1 MNWRVY
7 SVIRKKK
14 KATLIKTGC
23 LFLYIQL
30 NYIIIFYK
38 FSDFVF
44 FILLVNLCLAL
55 IGGRY
60 MIDYRIIS
68 RENYSNKIGELVT
81 MLEHTRDVT
90 LSEISNLSQ
99 SDLDFLSNGS
109 SNTIGSL
116 LSHIAA
122 IEFVHQVISF
132 EKRDLT
138 ENEYLK
144 WRISLE
150 LGDKARE
157 VIKKQSL
164 DYYLNELS
172 QVRENTLTYLKSKQD
187 SWLFEEDKWGNGVPY
202 NNYYLWF
209 HVMEDEI
216 NHRGQIRTI
225 KRLMGNNK

>member
-1 MNWRVY
+1 
-7 SVIRKKK
+7 
-14 KATLIKTGC
+14 
-23 LFLYIQL
+23 
-30 NYIIIFYK
+30 
-38 FSDFVF
+38 
-44 FILLVNLCLAL
+44 
-55 IGGRY
+55 

-90 LSEISNLSQ
+90 LSEISNLNQ
-99 SDLDFLSNGS
+99 SDLDFLPNGS

-122 IEFVHQVISF
+122 MEFVHQVISF

-138 ENEYLK
+138 ESEYLK

-157 VIKKQSL
+157 GIKKQSL

-172 QVRENTLTYLKSKQD
+172 QVRENTLTYLKLKQD
-187 SWLFEEDKWGNGVPY
+187 SWLFEENKWDNGVPY

-225 KRLMGNNK
+225 KRLMGMNK

>member
-1 MNWRVY
+1 
-7 SVIRKKK
+7 
-14 KATLIKTGC
+14 
-23 LFLYIQL
+23 
-30 NYIIIFYK
+30 
-38 FSDFVF
+38 
-44 FILLVNLCLAL
+44 
-55 IGGRY
+55 

-90 LSEISNLSQ
+90 LSEISNLNQ
-99 SDLDFLSNGS
+99 SDLDFLPNGS

-122 IEFVHQVISF
+122 MEFVHQVISF

-138 ENEYLK
+138 ESEYLK

-157 VIKKQSL
+157 GIKKQSL

-187 SWLFEEDKWGNGVPY
+187 IWLFEENKWDNGVSY

-225 KRLMGNNK
+225 KRLMGMNK

>member
-1 MNWRVY
+1 
-7 SVIRKKK
+7 
-14 KATLIKTGC
+14 
-23 LFLYIQL
+23 
-30 NYIIIFYK
+30 
-38 FSDFVF
+38 
-44 FILLVNLCLAL
+44 
-55 IGGRY
+55 

-68 RENYSNKIGELVT
+68 KENYSNKIGELVT

-90 LSEISNLSQ
+90 LSEISNLNQ
-99 SDLDFLSNGS
+99 SDLDFLPNGS

-122 IEFVHQVISF
+122 MEFVHQVISF

-138 ENEYLK
+138 ESEYLK

-157 VIKKQSL
+157 GIKKQSL

-187 SWLFEEDKWGNGVPY
+187 SQVIRGKTSGIMVCLIIITTCGFTLWKTKLIIVDK
-202 NNYYLWF
+202 
-209 HVMEDEI
+209 
-216 NHRGQIRTI
+216 
-225 KRLMGNNK
+225 